1 MGWTGDR
8 PIWVTTTLKYET
20 AKFRDTSDRM
30 SIQELYLLV
39 GGLVVLLLAILL
51 VPIYRNRHHSSAPGL
66 LIVIVGGIAYTVG
79 LGLTESVTT
88 PRQWTYAA
96 NLVLLGA
103 KLSIVGY
110 ALVVA
115 DYTNV
120 LKTTRKTLLL
130 AAVYPVTVQL
140 ALWTNSIHHLA
151 WDPYEALNPAAMT
164 GPHEAARI
172 LVWGHATIGYSLIVI
187 ALVLALREA
196 VRSSGR
202 RRLQSLALFATA
214 FPPSFLYLLSDLD
227 LTTLNLAPI
236 GGLAQAFALI
246 WVLFYAN
253 FLNVIP
259 AARYRAVERMTDP
272 FVTIDTAGHVI
283 DTNPAARELAAVG
296 PDWEQLPV
304 EVFFRHSP
312 RQATRLTAVDTVT
325 FDTES
330 DGERHFDVTS
340 SPVYAPD
347 GTLEAHQIV
356 LREITA
362 RVRRENALQESRER
376 YRSLFQN
383 SPIVLWELDLSAA
396 MNRAESISE
405 GTEDLLTYLEDHPDE
420 YEQVL
425 ELVDVLEVN
434 QNALDAY
441 GASSKEELVERFRNL
456 QTAESLET
464 NRHLLKQ
471 LLDGSHRFRDET
483 TYRTLGG
490 EIRHELIEVTVPQT
504 TSADYSRILVAGID
518 VTESKVY
525 KRRLEAHN
533 RTLERLA
540 GIISH
545 DLKTPLSTA
554 EKTTTLLR
562 MELDDADSDVLQTV
576 DDLEQ
581 IHQRLREFTEYL
593 PRFARESTNVE
604 HTSECDLATVAEAA
618 WDVVDTHSLEL
629 VVDGTCTIDADLSRL
644 QQVFENLFQ
653 NVVDHGVEAVANVQ
667 GSGFGG
673 KENGDVLSSAP
684 NSNDGPGEYSS
695 TAATVR
701 VGTTASGFFVADDGP
716 GINTTALD
724 EIFDYGMGTGDG
736 SGFGLAIVRTIVEAH
751 GWTIRATDSEI
762 GGARF
767 EITTTYTDA

>member
-1 MGWTGDR
+1 
-8 PIWVTTTLKYET
+8 
-20 AKFRDTSDRM
+20 M

-39 GGLVVLLLAILL
+39 VGLVVVLLAILL
-51 VPIYRNRHHSSAPGL
+51 IPVYRNRHHSSAPGL
-66 LIVIVGGIAYTVG
+66 LIVIVGGIAYSVG

-88 PRQWTYAA
+88 PQQWTYAA
-96 NLVLLGA
+96 NLALLGA

-110 ALVVA
+110 ALLVA

-120 LKTTRKTLLL
+120 LKTTRKTLLV

-140 ALWTNSIHHLA
+140 ALWTNSVHHLA
-151 WDPYEALNPAAMT
+151 WDPYETLNPAVMT

-172 LVWGHATIGYSLIVI
+172 LIWGHATIGYSLIVI

-202 RRLQSLALFATA
+202 RRLQSVALFATA

-253 FLNVIP
+253 FLNVVP
-259 AARYRAVERMTDP
+259 AARYRAVERMSDP
-272 FVTIDTAGHVI
+272 FVTIDTGGRVI
-283 DTNPAARELAAVG
+283 DSNPAARELAAVG
-296 PDWEQLPV
+296 PDWEQMPIV
-304 EVFFRHSP
+304 EFFHHSP
-312 RQATRLTAVDTVT
+312 RRATRLTAVDTVS
-325 FDTES
+325 FETEI

-347 GTLEAHQIV
+347 RTIEAHQIV

-362 RVRRENALQESRER
+362 RVHRENALQESRER
-376 YRSLFQN
+376 YRSLFEN

-396 MNRAESISE
+396 INRARSIAE
-405 GTEDLLTYLEDHPDE
+405 ETADLITYFENHPDE
-420 YEQVL
+420 YERVF

-441 GASSKEELVERFRNL
+441 NASSKEELVERFPDL

-464 NRHLLKQ
+464 NRQLIVQ

-483 TYRTLGG
+483 TYRTLDG
-490 EIRHELIEVTVPQT
+490 ELRHELIEVTVPQSV
-504 TSADYSRILVAGID
+504 SADYSRILVASID
-518 VTESKVY
+518 MTESKLY
-525 KRRLEAHN
+525 ERRLEAHN

-545 DLKTPLSTA
+545 DLQTPLSTA

-562 MELDDADSDVLQTV
+562 MELDDVDSDVLQTV

-581 IHQRLREFTEYL
+581 IHHRLREFTEYL

-604 HTSECDLATVAEAA
+604 HTTDCDLEAVAKAA
-618 WDVVDTHSLEL
+618 WGVVDTYSLEL
-629 VVDGTCTIDADLSRL
+629 VVDSTCSIDADPSRL

-653 NVVDHGVEAVANVQ
+653 NVVDHGIEAVADTQ
-667 GSGFGG
+667 RRSCGG
-673 KENGDVLSSAP
+673 NETDDALSLPPNG
-684 NSNDGPGEYSS
+684 NDFAGEYCS
-695 TAATVR
+695 AATTVR
-701 VGTTASGFFVADDGP
+701 IGPTPDGFFVADDGP
-716 GINTTALD
+716 GISPTALD
-724 EIFDYGMGTGDG
+724 EIFDYGMGAGDG

-751 GWTIRATDSEI
+751 GWTITAIESEL

-767 EITTTYTDA
+767 EIRTTYADT

>member
-1 MGWTGDR
+1 
-8 PIWVTTTLKYET
+8 
-20 AKFRDTSDRM
+20 M

-39 GGLVVLLLAILL
+39 GGLVVVLLAILL
-51 VPIYRNRHHSSAPGL
+51 VPVYRNRHHSSAPGL

-88 PRQWTYAA
+88 PQQWTYAA
-96 NLVLLGA
+96 NLALLGA

-115 DYTNV
+115 DYANV
-120 LKTTRKTLLL
+120 LKTTRKTLLV
-130 AAVYPVTVQL
+130 AAMYPVTVQL
-140 ALWTNSIHHLA
+140 ALWSNSVHHLA
-151 WDPYEALNPAAMT
+151 WDPYETLNPAAMT

-172 LVWGHATIGYSLIVI
+172 LIWGHATIGYSLILI
-187 ALVLALREA
+187 ALMLALREA

-202 RRLQSLALFATA
+202 RRLQSVALFATA

-246 WVLFYAN
+246 WVLFYAS

-272 FVTIDTAGHVI
+272 FVTIDPRGTVI
-283 DTNPAARELAAVG
+283 DSNPAARQLAAVG
-296 PDWEQLPV
+296 PDWERMPIA
-304 EVFFRHSP
+304 EFFHHAP
-312 RQATRLTAVDTVT
+312 RQATRLTAVDTVA

-362 RVRRENALQESRER
+362 RVTRENALQASRER
-376 YRSLFQN
+376 YRSLFES

-396 MNRAESISE
+396 MNRAESIAAE
-405 GTEDLLTYLEDHPDE
+405 TTDLTTYLEDHPEE
-420 YEQVL
+420 YERVL

-441 GASSKEELVERFRNL
+441 GASSKKDLVEQLPDL

-464 NRHLLKQ
+464 NRQLVQQ
-471 LLDGSHRFRDET
+471 LLDGACRLRDET
-483 TYRTLGG
+483 TYRTLDG
-490 EIRHELIEVTVPQT
+490 EIRHELFELTVLQT
-504 TSADYSRILVAGID
+504 TAEDYSRVLLASID
-518 VTESKVY
+518 VTESKTY
-525 KRRLEAHN
+525 ERRLEAHN

-545 DLKTPLSTA
+545 DLQTPLSTA
-554 EKTTTLLR
+554 EKTTTLLS
-562 MELDDADSDVLQTV
+562 MELDDAEPDVLQTI

-581 IHQRLREFTEYL
+581 IHHRLREFTEYL

-604 HTSECDLATVAEAA
+604 HTSECELAAVADAA

-629 VVDGTCTIDADLSRL
+629 VVESTCAVEADPSRL

-653 NVVDHGVEAVANVQ
+653 NVVGHGVEAVAEVQ
-667 GSGFGG
+667 GSGVGG
-673 KENGDVLSSAP
+673 DESDGGLSSTP
-684 NSNDGPGEYSS
+684 SGNDLAGEYSS
-695 TAATVR
+695 AATTVR
-701 VGTTASGFFVADDGP
+701 VGSTPHGFFVADDGP
-716 GINTTALD
+716 GIGTTALD

-751 GWTIRATDSEI
+751 GWRISATDSET

-767 EITTTYTDA
+767 EISTAYTDT